1 MKSLLRTGSGAHIK
15 ADDVMNDVGGPQGAK
30 RGPPSL
36 VRNGVFSL
44 LVPIKV
50 SCSVVQQTPSRF
62 GLAQRRALA

>member
-1 MKSLLRTGSGAHIK
+1 
-15 ADDVMNDVGGPQGAK
+15 MNDVGGPQGAK